1 MEERD
6 DNQTIMKKYLLI
18 ALSLSILLLVFLF
31 QRVSYAGVINAM
43 LPDSIQMIS
52 PNVIF
57 SVNKTVRLILNDVAC
72 MIFIYAV
79 FKKQIY
85 LKASF
90 YLFLAELFVILPLY
104 LVVKLNLE
112 GDSELS
118 SPLLSQIHRLIVNPL
133 LMFLLMMGFVYQRL
147 KVEKS

>member
-18 ALSLSILLLVFLF
+18 ALSLSMLLLVFLF
-31 QRVSYAGVINAM
+31 QRISYAGVVNTM
-43 LPDSIQMIS
+43 LPDSIQMVS

-57 SVNKTVRLILNDVAC
+57 SVNKIVRLILNDVAC

-133 LMFLLMMGFVYQRL
+133 LMFLLMLGFVYQRL

>member
-1 MEERD
+1 
-6 DNQTIMKKYLLI
+6 MKKYLLI

-31 QRVSYAGVINAM
+31 QRISYAGVLNTV
-43 LPDSIQMIS
+43 LPEALQLVS
-52 PNVIF
+52 PNIIF

-79 FKKQIY
+79 FQQQVY

-90 YLFLAELFVILPLY
+90 YLFLVELFLILPVY

-133 LMFLLMMGFVYQRL
+133 LMVILIMAFYYQ
-147 KVEKS
+147 KVITNKRV

>member
-1 MEERD
+1 
-6 DNQTIMKKYLLI
+6 MKKYLLV

-31 QRVSYAGVINAM
+31 QRISYAGVLNTV
-43 LPDSIQMIS
+43 LPEALQLVS
-52 PNVIF
+52 PNIIF

-79 FKKQIY
+79 FQQQVY

-90 YLFLAELFVILPLY
+90 YLFLVELFLILPVY

-118 SPLLSQIHRLIVNPL
+118 SPLLSQ
-133 LMFLLMMGFVYQRL
+133 Q
-147 KVEKS
+147 

>member
-6 DNQTIMKKYLLI
+6 ETIMKKYLLI
-18 ALSLSILLLVFLF
+18 VLSLSILLLVYFF
-31 QRVSYAGVINAM
+31 QRVSYAGIINTM
-43 LPDSIQMIS
+43 LPESIQMIN
-52 PNVIF
+52 PNVMF

-79 FKKQIY
+79 FQQQIY

-90 YLFLAELFVILPLY
+90 YLFLVELFLILPLY
-104 LVVKLNLE
+104 LTIKLNLE

-133 LMFLLMMGFVYQRL
+133 LMFLLIMGFVYQRL